1 MGQSA
6 LSPQHLAGGLA
17 RDRRLGASL
26 IRLPYLVRI
35 LARQDASTTHL
46 SKTSEI
52 SAEGLLCAKTC
63 LVLQIIQ
70 NKTDVTH
77 LCLFTLALS

>member
-35 LARQDASTTHL
+35 LARQDASTHL

-70 NKTDVTH
+70 NETDVTH